1 MAEWSYVDT
10 EPGEG
15 FCELRYF
22 GYTKKQAGG
31 DVEFVITLREY
42 VHPPDPAL
50 KYFAQ
55 ADKQTNQKTAP
66 FTPVGWGSSVASAL
80 HECVKSIRR
89 FPYEPLSQAAANEK
103 T

>member
-89 FPYEPLSQAAANEK
+89 FPYEPLAQAAANEK
-103 T
+103 A

>member
-15 FCELRYF
+15 FCEIRYF
-22 GYTKKQAGG
+22 AFVKKQPAG
-31 DVEFVITLREY
+31 DVEFLITLREY

-89 FPYEPLSQAAANEK
+89 FPYEPQSQKA
-103 T
+103 TP